1 MTSGKCGGG
10 EQPRRDGRELL
21 QDFLSHLEGVIGQ
34 GNQYSARC
42 PAHDD
47 KRASLSVST
56 GRDGRILLHCHA
68 GCAVTDIL
76 DALGLKESDLFP
88 SVTPEEAFG
97 RPQKE
102 PRKMVARYNYTDE
115 NGAFISQKTRFSD
128 KSFTWSHKENGRWCR
143 GRAGEP
149 VLYNLPAVAGA
160 ECLYIVEGEKDV
172 ETMKAHGYPAVC
184 GADGAGPGKWQP
196 QFTEALRGKRVAV
209 IQDNDDVGKAF
220 AAETSNALH
229 GVAESVRLL
238 DLTRIWPELPEHGD
252 TTDLVERFGP
262 DILKSVQKLAKET
275 PMWEPT
281 KPPETVPEFFDGKRF
296 LHNVM
301 GDYLIKAHGV
311 CKINGAVH
319 IYDNGIYKPGE
330 EILHGFMIQ
339 LVPELTDARRKEVYK
354 YIKVN
359 PNTPEK
365 QLSPPHLIPF
375 ASRIYDVQNDR
386 FMDYTPDHV
395 FLNRFPYDYRP
406 DAPLCDTVTGTV
418 SRIAGDD
425 PEVVNLLY
433 EAMGNCF
440 YLLNSFRG
448 AVMLYGRSGSNGKST
463 LLNMITQLLGRENAS
478 YLSLQDTAERF
489 RLVDVYGKAANIGDD
504 IPSAYLPESSIFK
517 KLVTGEMVTAEK
529 KGQDPFSFK
538 PYAKMFFAMNGLP
551 PVSDKSKAFFSR
563 ILLIP
568 LNQDFSQSGTRD
580 VRLKDRKWTQQE
592 MECLTRLAVD
602 GLRRLLSNGDFT
614 RPACVMQAVDEYEA
628 ENNPIREFLEE
639 AGSIVGKPTQELYDD
654 YRYWC
659 GSSGHKNM
667 LTRKKFTKEVKAETG
682 MTTKD
687 MRNRID
693 GRVVKCFY
701 DFSDCSTFVA
711 QQCDQT
717 ATQKT

>member
-1 MTSGKCGGG
+1 MTI
-10 EQPRRDGRELL
+10 EE
-21 QDFLSHLEGVIGQ
+21 FLSRLEGVKEDHPG
-34 GNQYSARC
+34 QYSARC

-68 GCAVTDIL
+68 GCATTDIL
-76 DALGLKESDLFP
+76 DALWLKESDLFP

-97 RPQKE
+97 RPRKR
-102 PRKMVARYNYTDE
+102 PREAVARYDYTDE
-115 NGAFISQKTRFSD
+115 SGAFISQKTRFSD
-128 KSFTWSHKENGRWCR
+128 KSFSWSHKENGKWWR
-143 GRAGEP
+143 GRKGDP
-149 VLYNLPAVAGA
+149 VLYNLPAVAGSGF
-160 ECLYIVEGEKDV
+160 LYIVEGEKDV
-172 ETMKAHGYPAVC
+172 ETLKAAGIPAVC
-184 GADGAGPGKWQP
+184 GADGAGPGKWLP
-196 QFTEALRGKRVAV
+196 QYTEALRGKRVAV
-209 IQDNDDVGKAF
+209 IQDNDDIGKAF
-220 AAETSNALH
+220 AAETANALH
-229 GVAESVRLL
+229 GVAESVRVL

-252 TTDLVERFGP
+252 TTDITER
-262 DILKSVQKLAKET
+262 ILDGATEIVNLAMHTEEWIPQKGA
-275 PMWEPT
+275 EPI
-281 KPPETVPEFFDGKRF
+281 PEFFDGKRF

-359 PNTPEK
+359 PSTPDK
-365 QLSPPHLIPF
+365 QLSPPYLIPF
-375 ASRIYDVQNDR
+375 ATHIYDLKNDR
-386 FMDYTPDHV
+386 FMDYTPEHV
-395 FLNRFPYDYRP
+395 FLNRFPYDYKP
-406 DAPLCDTVTGTV
+406 DAPIFDTVTGTI
-418 SRIAGDD
+418 SRIAGNDQ
-425 PEVVNLLY
+425 EVVSLLY

-448 AVMLYGRSGSNGKST
+448 AAMLYGRSGSNGKST

-489 RLVDVYGKAANIGDD
+489 RLVEVYGKAANIGDD
-504 IPSAYLPESSIFK
+504 IPSTYLPESSIFK

-551 PVSDKSKAFFSR
+551 PVSDKSRAFFSR

-568 LNQDFSQSGTRD
+568 LNQDFSKDGTRD
-580 VRLKDRKWTQQE
+580 VSLKDRAWTQQE
-592 MECLTRLAVD
+592 MECLTRLAVE
-602 GLRRLLSNGDFT
+602 GLKRLLAQGDFT
-614 RPACVMQAVDEYEA
+614 RPECVKQAVAEYEA
-628 ENNPIREFLEE
+628 ENNPVKEFLEE
-639 AGSIVGKPTQELYDD
+639 AGSIAGKPTQDVYDD

-682 MTTKD
+682 LAIKD
-687 MRNRID
+687 KRSKLAE
-693 GRVVKCFY
+693 GKVVKCFT
-701 DFSDCSTFVA
+701 DECST
-711 QQCDQT
+711 
-717 ATQKT
+717 